1 MHTLHPRPTKY
12 YNERRY
18 KDLPIIYTSDKECE
32 KIIISLTQQF
42 GIRDE
47 DANKII
53 NRITKCMLLQNKDKV
68 IKEKAQKKYNYRP
81 KKGKQIELQL
91 DGTDD

>member
-1 MHTLHPRPTKY
+1 MHTLHPHPTKY

-18 KDLPIIYTSDKECE
+18 NNLPIIYSSDKECE
-32 KIIISLTQQF
+32 KIIIALTQQY
-42 GIRDE
+42 GIRDV

-53 NRITKCMLLQNKDKV
+53 NRITKCMLLQNRDKT
-68 IKEKAQKKYNYRP
+68 IKAKAQQKYKYKP
-81 KKGKQIELQL
+81 KKVEQLELPL

>member
-1 MHTLHPRPTKY
+1 MHILHPHPTKY

-18 KDLPIIYTSDKECE
+18 NNLPIIYSSDKECE
-32 KIIISLTQQF
+32 KIIIALTQQY
-42 GIRDE
+42 GIRDV

-53 NRITKCMLLQNKDKV
+53 NRITKCMLLQNRDKT
-68 IKEKAQKKYNYRP
+68 IKAKAQQKYKYKP
-81 KKGKQIELQL
+81 KKVEQLELPL